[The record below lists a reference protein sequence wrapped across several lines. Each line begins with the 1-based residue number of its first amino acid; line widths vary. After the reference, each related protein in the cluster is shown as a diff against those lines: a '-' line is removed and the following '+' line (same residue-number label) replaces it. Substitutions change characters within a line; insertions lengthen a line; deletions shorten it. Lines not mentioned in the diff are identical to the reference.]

1 MTLLVGEDV
10 GPIPVY
16 DGHQG
21 GELHHPLVSEGPAAA
36 RPGGVVL
43 NINEQ
48 DHPPVVNG
56 SSLVSSP
63 GQGP

>member
-1 MTLLVGEDV
+1 MRVIFSDSFPEALFPVTLLVGEDV

-36 RPGGVVL
+36 
-43 NINEQ
+43 
-48 DHPPVVNG
+48 
-56 SSLVSSP
+56 
-63 GQGP
+63 